1 MRNEDIILVLG
12 RTNNSSWNE
21 IASVHLVNPEQGTR
35 ELISNDSQLK
45 SIGNS
50 VRQQNTTEAEHSSI
64 CLPWVAIRSGRRR
77 QQERESIII
86 YIGLMHEH
94 AKKNMGRRDRN
105 TTARNRISTQVDKEI
120 MTRTSSQRQWPARRK
135 KAKKVQQ

>member
-86 YIGLMHEH
+86 YIGLTH
-94 AKKNMGRRDRN
+94 NMRRRTWDGE
-105 TTARNRISTQVDKEI
+105 TEAPPEI